1 MAIAAQLQ
9 QCCNARVGLK
19 KYKQHFCGLYLI
31 SIKHHT
37 NGDFVASHF
46 YVSVRHFK
54 WFLFFNHFKAFRVR
68 VSEAVLSFSLVYSEG
83 SDSICLITFFG
94 VKAFSNSAAANA
106 EQAKF
111 GELWVQIRHSS
122 GFIDLQVSGGICVFV

>member
-1 MAIAAQLQ
+1 MATAAQLQ

-19 KYKQHFCGLYLI
+19 NYKQHFCGLYLI

-37 NGDFVASHF
+37 NDDFVASHF
-46 YVSVRHFK
+46 CVSVRHFK
-54 WFLFFNHFKAFRVR
+54 LFLFFNHFKAFRVR
-68 VSEAVLSFSLVYSEG
+68 VSEAAPSFSLVYSEG

-111 GELWVQIRHSS
+111 GEL
-122 GFIDLQVSGGICVFV
+122 